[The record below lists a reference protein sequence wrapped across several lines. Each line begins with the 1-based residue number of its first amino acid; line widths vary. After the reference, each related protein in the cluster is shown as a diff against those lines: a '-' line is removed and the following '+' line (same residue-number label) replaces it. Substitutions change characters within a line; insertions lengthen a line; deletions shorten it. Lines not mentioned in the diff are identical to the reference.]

1 MMARVETLSA
11 YRCTFSYLQ
20 RNNPLKKELQEKI
33 EADVPPEYT
42 FADFIQDFCKATSS
56 LAKGEITER
65 AIMLPEENIHDLPSE
80 GNIKKWRIVPY
91 AGKQGKPFRIIK
103 TSTGKKYDFGSDSA
117 ALYEHNIF
125 VYQDENSAILIF
137 HRQSGSGC
145 KSVFLEVA
153 NKMLRQKGIKLNM
166 ELYLPLVSP
175 EALDITPTKIQ
186 LQFVRDLIS
195 TDVAENTH
203 SKRKREVV
211 KELTLN
217 LGAYENSAIK
227 NILQSMQTRK
237 IDQTVALAKIKGECP
252 DSDDYNDATVF
263 FRIGRRIQPVQWN
276 DFDSIIG
283 VYDITDRLHER
294 FKASH
299 DFIGELTT
307 LSDEYY
313 KSIIKEEVVNDR

>member
-1 MMARVETLSA
+1 MARVETLSA

-33 EADVPPEYT
+33 EADIPPEYT
-42 FADFIQDFCKATSS
+42 FADFIDDFCKATSS
-56 LAKGEITER
+56 LANGEVTER
-65 AIMLPEENIHDLPSE
+65 AIMLPEENIHKLPSE
-80 GNIKKWRIVPY
+80 GKINKWRITPY

-103 TSTGKKYDFGSDSA
+103 TSTGKKYDFGPDSA

-186 LQFVRDLIS
+186 LQFVRDSIS

-203 SKRKREVV
+203 SKKKREVV

-227 NILQSMQTRK
+227 NILLSMQTRK

-313 KSIIKEEVVNDR
+313 KTIIKEEVVNDR